1 MLNEIFSSRQ
11 KNIQIFSAT
20 IIIKNIVSFF
30 LPIPIVSYLK
40 KIWLINLSEN
50 INLEGPPAIAY
61 KDFKYIAIAG

>member
-40 KIWLINLSEN
+40 KI
-50 INLEGPPAIAY
+50 
-61 KDFKYIAIAG
+61 